1 MIVPP
6 LMVTSRSNKRNTV
19 NAALK
24 SLPYINGIT
33 KGAKSIRN
41 TPPSMV
47 KVVLIRKALNVNST
61 ACSLDSSEALG
72 NNTIVIELEKKLTIR
87 DRLTATT
94 YSPKSAGL
102 NKPAITI

>member
-1 MIVPP
+1 
-6 LMVTSRSNKRNTV
+6 
-19 NAALK
+19 
-24 SLPYINGIT
+24 
-33 KGAKSIRN
+33 
-41 TPPSMV
+41 MV

-102 NKPAITI
+102 NKPSNYDLIDIGREIAKQVIAVGTKPVSKQSF